1 VVENEGLVLLLRPDA
16 LLFNA
21 GCDEQMFSPKPR
33 KKFGRRSVLS
43 FSRKTQKTHF

>member
-1 VVENEGLVLLLRPDA
+1 MEKISDQEIIYSPGA

-21 GCDEQMFSPKPR
+21 ACNEQVFSSNPL
-33 KKFGRRSVLS
+33 KKWRRFVLS